1 MMKLEKSVKDI
12 ENIGNM
18 LNHDLSFISS
28 SNNLTEASKRSVS
41 KGWGKYGKVIGKGK
55 RLRMKRGKLEYH
67 PPFIK
72 YGSLLLLIVQ
82 MVGLVLLL
90 RYSRIPNDSN
100 DLYLASTAVLL
111 MEIMKLVIC
120 NSVIFMQVGSSPYLY
135 VAELKKHIVNT
146 PREVLKLSVPSLLYT
161 VQNNLLYLALTNL
174 DASTYQVCYQLK
186 ILTTAIFSMIMMKR
200 KFSIKKWLALL
211 MLAAGVSIIQIS
223 GSGDYSME
231 EHHRYNL
238 NNRLVGLVSVI
249 FASCTSGF
257 SGIYFEKVIKGSVSS
272 LWIRNIQMG
281 LPSIIFAFITV
292 LLKDLETVQKKGFFG
307 GYTFIVWI
315 VVIVQA
321 SGGLIVALVVKY
333 ADSVLK
339 VFASSISIVVS
350 CVISILF
357 LDFHPNFWFVCGTF
371 LVVTSTVLYSKPEMK
386 AQKGLKRQNLSLMV

>member
-1 MMKLEKSVKDI
+1 
-12 ENIGNM
+12 
-18 LNHDLSFISS
+18 
-28 SNNLTEASKRSVS
+28 
-41 KGWGKYGKVIGKGK
+41 
-55 RLRMKRGKLEYH
+55 
-67 PPFIK
+67 
-72 YGSLLLLIVQ
+72 LLLLIVQ

-357 LDFHPNFWFVCGTF
+357 LDFHPNFWFVCGAF